1 MTRPASDSTL
11 SWVFDDPAPT
21 PPELRDPFEE
31 PESAALAKAAA
42 PATPLRSPASDNR
55 ASGDTTEMPSGDLAP
70 GDPASGE
77 TYTFRFDVE
86 VMLAER
92 GKCGGKFMK
101 QWKRVLQAQKLSPLV
116 SPKLLPQEARFQLCM
131 SDGAAS
137 LVAEREKEIADE
149 LMHLRRDSLPVSGE
163 PPRTHPAGWQGV
175 RVWMTFDR
183 HDVEMALAKKPKL

>member
-1 MTRPASDSTL
+1 MTRTASDSTL
-11 SWVFDDPAPT
+11 SWVFDDPAPI

-31 PESAALAKAAA
+31 TESTALANT
-42 PATPLRSPASDNR
+42 PVQATPLRSDASPN
-55 ASGDTTEMPSGDLAP
+55 AVSGDPAP
-70 GDPASGE
+70 GDPAPGE

-86 VMLAER
+86 VSLAER

-116 SPKLLPQEARFQLCM
+116 SPKLSPHEARFQLCM
-131 SDGAAS
+131 ATDGAAS

-149 LMHLRRDSLPVSGE
+149 LMHLRRDCLPVSGE
-163 PPRTHPAGWQGV
+163 PSGMHPAGWQGV